1 MGKVSYK
8 NQKEADRKAKQ
19 IRDLL
24 NSIISDMAKDASS
37 FVVNPEKDFT
47 RNRTLPFDR
56 MIKIIL
62 GMGGQSL
69 NKELADYFRDTEDFA
84 TKSAFVQQRDKILP
98 EAFKYLLHRFNELSS
113 DDKTYAGYHLYA
125 CDGTSVNVPLNPT
138 NKETHVHRSKNYGGF
153 NQYHVNTLYDL
164 LNKTYVDAVVQGVR
178 VVDEPRA
185 AISMINNIQPK
196 GKAILIGDRG
206 YAALNLMEHCRRKN
220 GVDFLIR
227 VKESWISEVKDL
239 PMEEW
244 DTDIP
249 LEIRTTQTKADKAAY
264 RNGTAKYAS
273 GKSKFGKYKSS
284 QSWDFGSPHKMTVR
298 VVRLRI
304 ADDKYETIATSL
316 DRDSFPADKIKE
328 LYNLRWGIETSFRDL
343 KYAIGLVNFH
353 ARKDDSIVQ
362 EIFASLVMYNFS
374 ERITACVVVVYAIP
388 RVHEYQVNFAVS
400 SYICRNYYRKQQEA
414 PPTILQEIAKYIEPV
429 RKGRVDKR
437 KLLPKSVVNFIYRVA

>member
-8 NQKEADRKAKQ
+8 NPKEADRKAKQ

-24 NSIISDMAKDASS
+24 NSIISDMAKDTSS

-196 GKAILIGDRG
+196 GKAILICDRG

-400 SYICRNYYRKQQEA
+400 SYICRNYYRKQQKA